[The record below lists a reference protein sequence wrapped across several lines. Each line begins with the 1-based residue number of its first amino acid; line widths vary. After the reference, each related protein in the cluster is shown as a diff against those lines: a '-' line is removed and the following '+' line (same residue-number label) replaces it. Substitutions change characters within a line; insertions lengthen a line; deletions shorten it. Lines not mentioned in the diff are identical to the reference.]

1 MRIFIIILF
10 TILYPYNLEIQP
22 SAYIEYYTNGGEFSL
37 ESDPITFMGWS
48 INTNYE
54 NNNFNIETSFSAH
67 GINGYTPKYNDLNQ
81 RQGIPYLVN
90 YMDNYQDLGIYWTSM
105 ANVSY
110 QKEKILFEIGNPS
123 RNWGSG
129 LNSIFISHK
138 APNYPSFGIKWDIT
152 PNIHFSYFYA
162 FLNQSSNLI
171 DEIGIYSY
179 KSMASH
185 SVIYQFTDK
194 LFISLYETVIFDRY
208 MDINYLNPFVLY
220 YPLSRYMGYN
230 DNNQIGIE
238 FNYLPKKN
246 KKFYFS
252 LMIDEW
258 DPDLTF
264 EKYHENWF
272 AYQIGAQLKNVIF
285 ETDLINFEYSWT
297 DYRVYENK
305 YETVNFYLEG
315 YPLGYWAGSHART
328 YLFNYKIL
336 LSKFNIEMSYLNV
349 KKGISPIDLIDIAYN
364 KIEFDRYSNGFE
376 QKGIYKFN
384 IRYNLGNSLSIE
396 NIINFIQWS
405 DENEKIDSID
415 RFYFGINIIY
425 IGSRLNL

>member
-1 MRIFIIILF
+1 
-10 TILYPYNLEIQP
+10 
-22 SAYIEYYTNGGEFSL
+22 
-37 ESDPITFMGWS
+37 
-48 INTNYE
+48 
-54 NNNFNIETSFSAH
+54 
-67 GINGYTPKYNDLNQ
+67 
-81 RQGIPYLVN
+81 
-90 YMDNYQDLGIYWTSM
+90 
-105 ANVSY
+105 
-110 QKEKILFEIGNPS
+110 
-123 RNWGSG
+123 
-129 LNSIFISHK
+129 
-138 APNYPSFGIKWDIT
+138 
-152 PNIHFSYFYA
+152 
-162 FLNQSSNLI
+162 
-171 DEIGIYSY
+171 
-179 KSMASH
+179 
-185 SVIYQFTDK
+185 
-194 LFISLYETVIFDRY
+194 
-208 MDINYLNPFVLY
+208 
-220 YPLSRYMGYN
+220 MGYN

-264 EKYHENWF
+264 EKYHQNWF

-376 QKGIYKFN
+376 QKGIYKFK

-425 IGSRLNL
+425 IASRLNL